1 MFSNSSENSQNNRKN
16 LLKSVEETFDN
27 YTSEEYNDEVEAKT
41 GHKKQQIR
49 NSEIPTFDSLRQGLQ
64 ETLKKAQGIF
74 SKDKID
80 HLAFPNKERNKAV
93 IDKSSNLSQEDK
105 EIIIEKISKW
115 ESTEEVNVVN
125 ASAVLLWTQ
134 KFAKS
139 KIG

>member
-1 MFSNSSENSQNNRKN
+1 MFSNSSENNQNNKEN

-27 YTSEEYNDEVEAKT
+27 YTSEEYNDEIDANK
-41 GHKKQQIR
+41 KKQAK
-49 NSEIPTFDSLRQGLQ
+49 NSEIPTFNSLKQGLQ
-64 ETLKKAQGIF
+64 DTLKKAQGIF

-80 HLAFPNKERNKAV
+80 HLAFPNKARNKEI

-105 EIIIEKISKW
+105 DIIIEKVSKW

-125 ASAVLLWTQ
+125 ASAVLLWSK
-134 KFAKS
+134 KFSKS